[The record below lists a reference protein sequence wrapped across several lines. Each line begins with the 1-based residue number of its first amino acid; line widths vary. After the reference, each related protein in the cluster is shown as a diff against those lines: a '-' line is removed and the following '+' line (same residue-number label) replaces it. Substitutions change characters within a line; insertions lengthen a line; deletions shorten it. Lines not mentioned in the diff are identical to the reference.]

1 MKTYFDTLDFLF
13 SLRIPKLKYTLALL
27 YFPILIGVLVYSSYS
42 IYGNIQL
49 LQKII
54 ICIYLVFSPMLI
66 IPSYYF
72 LKNKNFFIFRKFQQI
87 INSCSSNFT
96 LIEESFDGG
105 INLSFHNCEKF
116 IANVFI
122 LKKKEENIVSD
133 KIIYKPNRKI
143 SKVAKEKL
151 QEFYNDE
158 AKSYFDICEYNF
170 EYVFNLISG
179 EKEISNE
186 IAIKIFSDLK
196 NNEIAKLI
204 SSLNSI
210 TQINKNQISLI
221 FRKYNKKSGIVEF
234 LKWNSIKSS
243 HCQRSKLFRS

>member
-1 MKTYFDTLDFLF
+1 M
-13 SLRIPKLKYTLALL
+13 
-27 YFPILIGVLVYSSYS
+27 
-42 IYGNIQL
+42 
-49 LQKII
+49 
-54 ICIYLVFSPMLI
+54 
-66 IPSYYF
+66 
-72 LKNKNFFIFRKFQQI
+72 
-87 INSCSSNFT
+87 
-96 LIEESFDGG
+96 
-105 INLSFHNCEKF
+105 
-116 IANVFI
+116 
-122 LKKKEENIVSD
+122 KKKEENIVSD

-186 IAIKIFSDLK
+186 SAIKIFSDLK

-221 FRKYNKKSGIVEF
+221 FRKYNKIF
-234 LKWNSIKSS
+234 
-243 HCQRSKLFRS
+243 

>member
-1 MKTYFDTLDFLF
+1 M
-13 SLRIPKLKYTLALL
+13 
-27 YFPILIGVLVYSSYS
+27 
-42 IYGNIQL
+42 
-49 LQKII
+49 
-54 ICIYLVFSPMLI
+54 YL
-66 IPSYYF
+66 SYYF

-87 INSCSSNFT
+87 INLCSSNFT